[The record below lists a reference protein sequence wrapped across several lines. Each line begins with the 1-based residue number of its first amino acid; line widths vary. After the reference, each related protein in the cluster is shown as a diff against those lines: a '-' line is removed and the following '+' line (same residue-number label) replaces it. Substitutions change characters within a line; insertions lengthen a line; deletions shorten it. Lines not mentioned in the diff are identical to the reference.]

1 MANRSHSFE
10 NAAMDYAVGMEL
22 DAPLEVARWRPLVQ
36 WVLGIPHIALAVVLG
51 RVGQVVAVISWFA
64 IVFTGRLPE
73 GLANFQCLV
82 IRYQAR
88 AFTYALWLYE
98 DYPPF
103 AFAMTPT
110 EPGGSPVRVDLTTE
124 LEDRN
129 RLTVGLRLFWLIP
142 IAHYAVVMAIAAIV
156 VGIIGFF
163 AVLFT
168 GRWPE
173 GLRRFLV
180 GVTRL
185 SVRVNAYGSLLVD
198 DYPPFSL
205 N

>member
-1 MANRSHSFE
+1 M
-10 NAAMDYAVGMEL
+10 
-22 DAPLEVARWRPLVQ
+22 ARWRPLVQ
-36 WVLGIPHIALAVVLG
+36 WILALPHLILAGVIG
-51 RVGQVVAVISWFA
+51 RVGQVVGVISWFA

-73 GLANFQCLV
+73 GLANFQCMA

-88 AFTYALWLYE
+88 AGAYAFFLYE

-103 AFAMTPT
+103 TFAMTAE
-110 EPGGSPVRVDLTTE
+110 EPGDSPLRVNLAAE
-124 LEDRN
+124 LENRN
-129 RLTVGLRLFWLIP
+129 RLTVGLRILWLIP
-142 IAHYAVVMAIAAIV
+142 IALFAVVVAIGAFFVAIA
-156 VGIIGFF
+156 GFF

-173 GLRRFLV
+173 GMRRFLV

-198 DYPPFSL
+198 EYPPFSL
-205 N
+205 D